1 MAWTD
6 IAAAAD
12 LAAKGK
18 LVVRHDGRQILLLE
32 TPAGRFA
39 CVNRCPHEGYPL
51 REGTLAGDSETC
63 VLTCQ
68 WHNWKFDL
76 VSGETLVGGD
86 KLTRFPLRETNGR
99 IEIDIVPED
108 PAVTRQRILVG
119 LTEALN
125 DADDQRIVREAARWL
140 KQGED
145 AADLL
150 IHGFAWA
157 HPRLEFGATHALGA
171 APDWL
176 QLADALP
183 DAAEARLVALGEIL
197 GHLAD
202 DARDRSLYPFAEGSC
217 DWDEAG
223 LAAAIEAQDEAL
235 AIRIL
240 RGGIA
245 AGLSPDR
252 WQRVLS
258 RISLKHYGDFGHSLI
273 YSMKT
278 PELLQRL
285 GPKAAT
291 PLLESLV
298 RGLCFA
304 TREDLIPEFR
314 AYADCRAGWG
324 KEKSD
329 APPLSAIRNCGSARA
344 LLHDVTA
351 WSGRHAPEAIFAA
364 LLEASAF
371 QLLQADESRFSQTD
385 NALADNVGWLDFTHT
400 LTFANAGLQ
409 AVWSDSDLWPDLL
422 LQIACFVGRN
432 AGFVDADL
440 DTAPYS
446 VNDAAT
452 FWATQRHAL
461 LDHGRGRFIISAH
474 LVKTLLA
481 AEQLAASYPAS
492 AAQLAAALNRF
503 LSAPIKERH
512 ILRNARQ
519 MSALV
524 AEE

>member
-18 LVVRHDGRQILLLE
+18 LVVRHDGRQILLME

-51 REGTLAGDSETC
+51 REGTLVGDSGTC

-86 KLTRFPLRETNGR
+86 QLTRFPIREAAGR

-108 PAVTRQRILVG
+108 PAVKRRRILAG

-140 KQGED
+140 KLGED
-145 AADLL
+145 PADLL
-150 IHGFAWA
+150 AHGFAWA

-176 QLADALP
+176 QLAETMP
-183 DAAEARLVALGEIL
+183 DEPGAQLVALGEIL

-240 RGGIA
+240 RGGMA
-245 AGLSPDR
+245 AGLSPDQ

-258 RISLKHYGDFGHSLI
+258 RIALKHYGDFGHSLI
-273 YSMKT
+273 YSIKT
-278 PELLQRL
+278 PELLHRL
-285 GPKAAT
+285 GPQAAAH
-291 PLLESLV
+291 LLESLV
-298 RGLCFA
+298 RGLGYA

-314 AYADCRAGWG
+314 AYADCRANWG
-324 KEKSD
+324 KETSD
-329 APPLSAIRNCGSARA
+329 APPLSAIRDSGSARA
-344 LLHDVTA
+344 LLHNVTA
-351 WSGRHAPEAIFAA
+351 WSAQYQPEEIFAA
-364 LLEASAF
+364 LLDAGAF
-371 QLLQADESRFSQTD
+371 QLLQADETLFFQTD
-385 NALADNVGWLDFTHT
+385 NALADNTSWLDFTHT

-409 AVWSDSDLWPDLL
+409 AVWDDPDLWPDLL

-432 AGFVDADL
+432 AGFVDPDL
-440 DTAPYS
+440 DTTPYS
-446 VNDAAT
+446 VNDIAA
-452 FWATQRHAL
+452 FWAAQRRAL

-481 AEQLAASYPAS
+481 AEQLAVSHPAC

-503 LSAPIKERH
+503 LAASIKERH